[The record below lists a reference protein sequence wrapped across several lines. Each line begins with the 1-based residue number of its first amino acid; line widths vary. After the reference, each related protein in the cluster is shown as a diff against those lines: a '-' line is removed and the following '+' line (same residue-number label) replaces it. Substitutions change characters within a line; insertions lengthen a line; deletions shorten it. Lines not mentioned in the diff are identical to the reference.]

1 MEEGYWEDVV
11 EVKPQKGSKNGSKK
25 GEITGDS
32 KGASLKRKREN
43 EENRSNSSNKKQ
55 KKEDNIKVSH
65 KKKEEVT
72 VSKKKKEAAQIKV
85 STKSKPNKTGQ
96 SLSSS
101 LSSTQKKKN
110 INQTSSS
117 KKESTNTMSSNK
129 RKDVKKKE
137 EKTTNKKSQCK
148 KTNNDGK
155 KEKKTPTK
163 SSSPSSSSSD
173 LETSSTTNTATTSS
187 TASSTSSSTVQ
198 EIMQFKHAYEDPNWL
213 GNEDE
218 AGSVASGVLEEDYCF
233 ECGKSTLDCLGD
245 NSVILCDI
253 CDGEYHINCVGL
265 QKLPRSTYVCLRC
278 LEEEERQKH
287 LRYNVSDTF
296 PIPKRKVID
305 RHVVYSPSR
314 PLEMA
319 WEECVKKGVMT
330 VSKVLSYEIMKFLTH
345 GVIENATSSGRVV
358 EVWRGATVE
367 ITNRLQSTT
376 CHNLVDREGRFD
388 LKLPNFVVEYLK
400 LNEILEPIT
409 TRLKTIMGSPTP
421 QIRTHNVVF
430 VPVGSKAQQW
440 HTDDEMKKRKIHRY
454 FTILIQLNSIDSHC
468 GGTEIWMDKL
478 DRGDLVRCRP
488 GDALVFP
495 GSLLH
500 RGQANLG
507 YTHRFFYYAS
517 FSCGADMN
525 VGEK

>member
-11 EVKPQKGSKNGSKK
+11 EVKSQKGRKNNTKK

-43 EENRSNSSNKKQ
+43 EENGSNSSNKKQ

-65 KKKEEVT
+65 KKVSHEEVT

-96 SLSSS
+96 SLSFS
-101 LSSTQKKKN
+101 LSSTQKKTN
-110 INQTSSS
+110 LNQTSSS
-117 KKESTNTMSSNK
+117 KKESTNTLSSTNK

-137 EKTTNKKSQCK
+137 EKTTNKKSQSK
-148 KTNNDGK
+148 KTNSDGK
-155 KEKKTPTK
+155 KEKKTSTK
-163 SSSPSSSSSD
+163 SSSPSNSD

-187 TASSTSSSTVQ
+187 TTSSTSSTVE
-198 EIMQFKHAYEDPNWL
+198 EIMQYKHAYEDPNWL

-296 PIPKRKVID
+296 PVSHNTLTITFNKP
-305 RHVVYSPSR
+305 
-314 PLEMA
+314 PL
-319 WEECVKKGVMT
+319 
-330 VSKVLSYEIMKFLTH
+330 LFL
-345 GVIENATSSGRVV
+345 
-358 EVWRGATVE
+358 
-367 ITNRLQSTT
+367 
-376 CHNLVDREGRFD
+376 
-388 LKLPNFVVEYLK
+388 
-400 LNEILEPIT
+400 
-409 TRLKTIMGSPTP
+409 
-421 QIRTHNVVF
+421 
-430 VPVGSKAQQW
+430 
-440 HTDDEMKKRKIHRY
+440 
-454 FTILIQLNSIDSHC
+454 DS
-468 GGTEIWMDKL
+468 
-478 DRGDLVRCRP
+478 
-488 GDALVFP
+488 
-495 GSLLH
+495 
-500 RGQANLG
+500 
-507 YTHRFFYYAS
+507 
-517 FSCGADMN
+517 
-525 VGEK
+525 